1 MIKGYIRET
10 IIPCVIPVLLI
21 PKKKMGPGRCVLIF
35 MTSIILQKKTHSLF

>member
-21 PKKKMGPGRCVLIF
+21 PKKKNGTWRMCIDF
-35 MTSIILQKKTHSLF
+35 HDINNITKKNS